1 MPFYG
6 RWTIFVCNTSYTT
19 ETNSIGTKVQ
29 IQSEANNFDPVQQD
43 HDVQGSYRQE
53 W

>member
-1 MPFYG
+1 MDY
-6 RWTIFVCNTSYTT
+6 IACNISYTT
-19 ETNSIGTKVQ
+19 ETHSIGTTKVE
-29 IQSEANNFDPVQQD
+29 IQSEAINFDPVQQD